1 MRRILT
7 ILTVL
12 LLVLAPGTSV
22 SANQFTVGRALAGAV
37 TWLTAQQR
45 ADGGFAG
52 FTGESDPGITVDA
65 VLALASVG
73 IDPGSVRQVGGTSAI
88 AYLESVAARYSEKP
102 GGAAKLI
109 LAAVASGRDPR
120 AFGGLDLVDRLQRA
134 YDDASGLYDQQL
146 FSNAYALLALAA
158 AGVPLPERAVQA
170 VLERQ
175 ATDGSWAWDGSTQ
188 PGTGDSN
195 TTALVIQA
203 LAAAGLRDHPQVRQ
217 ALGYLRSVQA
227 ADGSFAYQPAD
238 QLVGDANSSALAVQA
253 LLAAG
258 EEPQSPSWR
267 YALDA
272 LARFANP
279 SGALRWRDDTP
290 DDNLF
295 ATVQAIPALA
305 REAFPLRGLALP
317 LTRARVPFETTAEEG
332 CRLFPETGHSLC
344 GPFLE
349 TWEQRGGLANFGYP
363 ITRPFFDPQLGL
375 LVQYTERARF
385 ELHLMPDGSTLVMLG
400 RLGAERLPA
409 VPPEPFAPAQPGDP
423 AACTYFAETQHNICH
438 GFRAYWEQYG
448 GLAVFG
454 YPLSEEFVED
464 GMVVQY
470 FERARFEWH
479 PGSWPERHDVLL
491 TRLGARIVEEGS

>member
-188 PGTGDSN
+188 PGAGDSN

>member
-1 MRRILT
+1 MRRILA
-7 ILTVL
+7 ILTIF
-12 LLVLAPGTSV
+12 LLVLAPGASV
-22 SANQFTVGRALAGAV
+22 SANQFTVGRALTGAV
-37 TWLTAQQR
+37 TWLTTQQR

-52 FTGESDPGITVDA
+52 FTGESDPGMTVDA

-73 IDPGSVRQVGGTSAI
+73 IDPGSVQQVGGASAI
-88 AYLESVAARYSEKP
+88 AYLESVATRYSEKP

-120 AFGGLDLVDRLQRA
+120 AFGGVDLVARLQRA
-134 YDDASGLYDQQL
+134 YDRATGLYDQQL

-158 AGVPLPERAVQA
+158 AGVPVPERAVQA

-175 ATDGSWAWDGSTQ
+175 AADGSWAWDGSTE
-188 PGTGDSN
+188 PGAGDSN

-203 LAAAGLRDHPQVRQ
+203 LVAAGQREHPQVRQ
-217 ALGYLRSVQA
+217 ALVYLRSVQA

-238 QLVGDANSSALAVQA
+238 QLVGDANSTALAVQA

-267 YALDA
+267 FALDA
-272 LARFANP
+272 LARFANS
-279 SGALRWRDDTP
+279 SGALRWRDDAP

-305 REAFPLRGLALP
+305 REAFPLRGIALP
-317 LTRARVPFETTAEEG
+317 LTRARVPFETAEED

-349 TWEQRGGLANFGYP
+349 TWEQRGGVANFGYP
-363 ITRPFFDPQLGL
+363 ITGPFFDPHLRL

-385 ELHLMPDGSTLVMLG
+385 EFHLKPDGSTLVMLG

-409 VPPEPFAPAQPGDP
+409 APREPFAPAQPGDP
-423 AACTYFAETQHNICH
+423 AACTYFVETQHNLCH

>member
-188 PGTGDSN
+188 PGAGDSN

-375 LVQYTERARF
+375 LVQYTERARL